1 MIGTFKKYI
10 LLCTTL
16 CTILLGTNLLAGT
29 STQFGFFLEPIIA
42 PDQEETIYQEQEY
55 KALNAYFIKLDN
67 KLSNGIRFGVDK
79 LINIRFNSEK
89 IMLTEPKCHL
99 LKTLNEQSDF
109 QYIDILDDNTLMI
122 HQDLRN
128 EILNHSIRKKIGNCS
143 HQELLIK
150 ELEIALLKLPNAED
164 LQKSFSK
171 SEKKIINACHEAR
184 RRGYMRALKF
194 KPILK
199 AKCKAVDKLLRK
211 RVALKKYEKSVR
223 SLLYNTKVEFDA
235 TSFTDTKL
243 QRYNICKTDYVPTK
257 ILKSG
262 KKIKMLGMAIVY
274 MAPGFTTSVAGH
286 VAERYIYCLDN
297 NLKDIMF
304 EYTQLTAYELDDVKY
319 VYQKQVQGA
328 SDKYLKGLV
337 DSIYIKVKH
346 DVSNNEVNG
355 YGFVQFHTNRDVLEV
370 WPKFD
375 QTEMYDGLQTSLK
388 KYKKQKQNII
398 DRVDFEE
405 YSLLHNNCTHAVR
418 ERMKKYSG
426 GELKIDAVNGLTPI
440 WIFNFLKNKNVHKI
454 IVYPSQRLLR
464 KYQMLEAGKSLFWE
478 NTTFWSKASKG
489 AKNGSMLMLYPDSHG
504 FLKGLLTK
512 PLYGLFNLTA
522 GALQA
527 TIGIIKTP
535 LKWLSK
541 LPAFKWIGPKNDPV
555 NSVAQGFQ
563 AIGMS
568 LTEMVGIR
576 LRYPS
581 PTDWTDSE
589 REYLFKEL
597 PSHEPKIVDFLF
609 DAVSKK

>member
-262 KKIKMLGMAIVY
+262 KKI
-274 MAPGFTTSVAGH
+274 
-286 VAERYIYCLDN
+286 
-297 NLKDIMF
+297 
-304 EYTQLTAYELDDVKY
+304 
-319 VYQKQVQGA
+319 
-328 SDKYLKGLV
+328 
-337 DSIYIKVKH
+337 
-346 DVSNNEVNG
+346 
-355 YGFVQFHTNRDVLEV
+355 
-370 WPKFD
+370 
-375 QTEMYDGLQTSLK
+375 
-388 KYKKQKQNII
+388 
-398 DRVDFEE
+398 
-405 YSLLHNNCTHAVR
+405 
-418 ERMKKYSG
+418 
-426 GELKIDAVNGLTPI
+426 
-440 WIFNFLKNKNVHKI
+440 
-454 IVYPSQRLLR
+454 
-464 KYQMLEAGKSLFWE
+464 
-478 NTTFWSKASKG
+478 
-489 AKNGSMLMLYPDSHG
+489 
-504 FLKGLLTK
+504 
-512 PLYGLFNLTA
+512 
-522 GALQA
+522 
-527 TIGIIKTP
+527 
-535 LKWLSK
+535 
-541 LPAFKWIGPKNDPV
+541 
-555 NSVAQGFQ
+555 
-563 AIGMS
+563 
-568 LTEMVGIR
+568 
-576 LRYPS
+576 
-581 PTDWTDSE
+581 
-589 REYLFKEL
+589 
-597 PSHEPKIVDFLF
+597 
-609 DAVSKK
+609 